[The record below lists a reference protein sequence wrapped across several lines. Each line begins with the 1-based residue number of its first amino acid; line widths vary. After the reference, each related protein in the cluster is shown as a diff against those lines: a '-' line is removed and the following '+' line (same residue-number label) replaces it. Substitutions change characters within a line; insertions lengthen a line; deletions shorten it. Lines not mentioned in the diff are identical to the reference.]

1 MNICIC
7 DYFKM
12 TNCVIV
18 HTEIGKEDCNMP
30 NITMKINV
38 LIVIYIAAL
47 EIAVLVTTSLIH
59 YLIIVSHDTS

>member
-1 MNICIC
+1 
-7 DYFKM
+7 M

-30 NITMKINV
+30 NIIMKINV

-47 EIAVLVTTSLIH
+47 ESQF
-59 YLIIVSHDTS
+59 